1 MKGLYDSLFKFCP
14 NGIFNC
20 VNILKGHSYY
30 NTISLSRH
38 EQVCLSGL
46 RFERYRLDDGRS
58 ISRNIAHWNILVQD
72 VINLLY
78 YQYWIDKQKYFY
90 IVIMYE
96 WNVFCENFK
105 ILKLCKIYKNF
116 VSKSCSFAI
125 HSQQIMKQHIFTNCY
140 LKSCILQAL
149 CTSHTDFEITCHP
162 NDKDNLEEYVTPAL
176 STKSMNLC
184 TEQLKKNQFCLIR
197 CNLHAL
203 YCMWYSDGC

>member
-30 NTISLSRH
+30 NKISLSRH

-162 NDKDNLEEYVTPAL
+162 NDNDNLEEYVTPAL

-184 TEQLKKNQFCLIR
+184 TEQLKN
-197 CNLHAL
+197 N
-203 YCMWYSDGC
+203 